1 MSRVPTRVPSLEP
14 GATAHADDLYTWAME
29 QAALLR
35 AGDLSAL
42 DRENLAEEIESLGA
56 SEFDRLVSFYA
67 LIQLHILEWDHQP
80 NHRSASWAI
89 SIATHRQHALDVV
102 SENPGLK
109 RRCDEAFEK
118 AYRGARLEAIRET
131 GLADATFPATC
142 PFTRDAAMTRPFR
155 YE

>member
-1 MSRVPTRVPSLEP
+1 MTAPLARPVPR
-14 GATAHADDLYTWAME
+14 TAYSDDLYTWAME

-42 DRENLAEEIESLGA
+42 DRENLAEEIESVGR
-56 SEFDRLVSFYA
+56 SEYNRLVSFYA
-67 LIQLHILEWDHQP
+67 LIQLHILKWDHQP

-89 SIATHRQHALDVV
+89 SIATHRQHALEVLA
-102 SENPGLK
+102 ENPGLK
-109 RRCDEAFEK
+109 PRCDEAFAK
-118 AYRGARLEAIRET
+118 AYRGARLDAIRET

-142 PFTRDAAMTRPFR
+142 PVTRDAAMTRPFR